1 VIKERLVSL
10 LDRKRLLW
18 GGGLTAVILLLGWLL
33 FSYGQAGIV
42 APISRW
48 LWLMYH
54 VLITTSQKNLWAL
67 ILFVAAFN
75 ILLSLLAMSVR
86 PPQQTVEEPVKGQ
99 TGAWLERLRLAG
111 QSGFF
116 GEELVG
122 AVRNLLVRDMTIRE
136 HQTDDSAWQRIRRG
150 QLPLSAA
157 ARELLGY
164 GQSFEPS
171 PELRGRRR
179 GRTIITIMAEVA
191 AYLESKSEVRDEQ

>member
-1 VIKERLVSL
+1 MIKDRFVPL

-33 FSYGQAGIV
+33 VSYGQEGVV

-48 LWLMYH
+48 LWFMYH

-75 ILLSLLAMSVR
+75 IILSVMAMSYR
-86 PPQQTVEEPVKGQ
+86 PPRQHVEEPVKGQ

-122 AVRNLLVRDMTIRE
+122 AARNLLARDMTTSE
-136 HQTDDSAWQRIRRG
+136 HQTTDSAWRRIRQG
-150 QLPLSAA
+150 QLPLSAK

-171 PELRGRRR
+171 PALRGRNR
-179 GRTIITIMAEVA
+179 GQTIITIMGEVA
-191 AYLESKSEVRDEQ
+191 DYLENKSEVKDE

>member
-1 VIKERLVSL
+1 MVRERLVPL
-10 LDRKRLLW
+10 LDKKRLLW
-18 GGGLTAVILLLGWLL
+18 GGGLTAVILLIGWLL

-54 VLITTSQKNLWAL
+54 VLLTTSQKNLWAL

-75 ILLSLLAMSVR
+75 IVLSLLAMSYR
-86 PPQQTVEEPVKGQ
+86 PLKRTVAEPVKGQ
-99 TGAWLERLRLAG
+99 TEAWLEMLRMAG

-122 AVRNLLVRDMTIRE
+122 AARNLLVKDMTTRE
-136 HQTDDSAWQRIRRG
+136 HQTTDVAWNRIRRG

-171 PELRGRRR
+171 PALRGRDRR
-179 GRTIITIMAEVA
+179 HTIITIMGEVA
-191 AYLESKSEVRDEQ
+191 AYLENKSEVEDE